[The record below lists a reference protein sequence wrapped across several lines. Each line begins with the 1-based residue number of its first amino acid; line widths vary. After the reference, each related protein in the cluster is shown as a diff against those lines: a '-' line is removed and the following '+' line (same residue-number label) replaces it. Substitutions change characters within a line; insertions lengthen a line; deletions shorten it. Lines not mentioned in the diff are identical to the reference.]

1 MSHERFR
8 DTGEGSFFGNLVYER
23 AVPTSHFLRQVREL
37 VDWEAL
43 AQDGV
48 ALYKG
53 GAEYGPP
60 PYHPSLVLKVL
71 VLASLYDLSERQVER
86 FVHDRLSAKY
96 FLGLAADE
104 PPPEAGTTLSVFK
117 GRVREQSARHALR
130 RCWQRQWPVPRAS
143 SSGGSRWWAACTRWR
158 T

>member
-23 AVPTSHFLRQVREL
+23 AVPKGHFLRQLRKL

-43 AQDGV
+43 TQDWV

-60 PYHPSLVLKVL
+60 PYHPSLVLKLL
-71 VLASLYDLSERQVER
+71 VLAYLYNLSERQVAL
-86 FVHDRLSAKY
+86 FVNDSLSAKY

-104 PPPEAGTTLSVFK
+104 PCPDSTTLTVLAAVSSIMTSMLSIRSQV
-117 GRVREQSARHALR
+117 
-130 RCWQRQWPVPRAS
+130 PV
-143 SSGGSRWWAACTRWR
+143 
-158 T
+158 

>member
-23 AVPTSHFLRQVREL
+23 AVPKGHFLRQLRKL

-43 AQDGV
+43 TPDWV

-60 PYHPSLVLKVL
+60 PYHPSLVLKLL
-71 VLASLYDLSERQVER
+71 VLAYLYNLSERQVAL
-86 FVHDRLSAKY
+86 FVNDSLSAKY
-96 FLGLAADE
+96 FTVRLGPVELTG
-104 PPPEAGTTLSVFK
+104 AGRK
-117 GRVREQSARHALR
+117 
-130 RCWQRQWPVPRAS
+130 P
-143 SSGGSRWWAACTRWR
+143 
-158 T
+158 